1 MSSQYTITSPANGKP
16 YKSIPLAT
24 TEQVDTALTNAKR
37 AFPSWHATPLSK
49 RVEIISKFVDA
60 FIREKDAISEELS
73 WLMGRPIRYN
83 PNEVRG
89 FEERAR
95 YLIKIAEDSLK
106 DYRVEQKDGFDR
118 FIRREPLGLVFVIAA
133 WNYPYL
139 IAVNGVVPA
148 LLAGACH
155 GEEGG
160 GGRGGGGGLGGGG
173 GGGGRGREEEGRGGE
188 ERGTAAQLGRQ
199 LLGNVVIL
207 KQAPQTFPCAERFA
221 QAFKEA
227 GLPESV
233 FQYLHV
239 DHPTAERIIQS
250 PLVDHVIFTGSVR
263 GGREVTRIAASR
275 FVGVGLE
282 LGGKD
287 PAYVR
292 ADADVTYAA
301 ENIVDGAMYNSG
313 QSCCGI
319 ERVYVHES
327 VYDEFV
333 KKAVEVTKQYV
344 LGDPLSKD
352 TTLGPVVRI
361 EAADLIREH
370 IRDAVSQGAT
380 ALIDEKQFTAAKEG
394 TPYVA
399 PQILVNVNHNMRVM
413 KEETFGPVVGIMK
426 VSSDTEAISLMNDSD
441 FGLTASVWTQDV
453 DAALK
458 IGDQIATGTFFMNR
472 CDYLDPALAW
482 TGVKDSGRGCS
493 LSKFGFDSLT
503 RPKSFHLRTKI

>member
-1 MSSQYTITSPANGKP
+1 MSDYTIISPVNEKP
-16 YKSIPLAT
+16 YKIVPLASNSDVDAALSRAT
-24 TEQVDTALTNAKR
+24 T
-37 AFPSWHATPLSK
+37 AFPAWKSTPLSE
-49 RVEIISKFVDA
+49 RVNILSKFVDA
-60 FIREKDAISEELS
+60 FIAKKDVISEELA
-73 WLMGRPIRYN
+73 WLMGRPIKYN

-89 FEERAR
+89 VEERAR
-95 YLIKIAEDSLK
+95 YLIKIAEESLK
-106 DYRVEQKDGFDR
+106 DIHVEQKEGFDR

-148 LLAGACH
+148 LLAG
-155 GEEGG
+155 
-160 GGRGGGGGLGGGG
+160 
-173 GGGGRGREEEGRGGE
+173 
-188 ERGTAAQLGRQ
+188 
-199 LLGNVVIL
+199 NVVIL

-221 QAFKEA
+221 EAFKEA
-227 GLPESV
+227 GLPDGV

-239 DHPTAERIIQS
+239 DHPAAERVIQS
-250 PLVDHVIFTGSVR
+250 PLVNHVIFTGSVR
-263 GGREVTRIAASR
+263 GGREVTKIAASR

-292 ADADVTYAA
+292 ADADVSYAA
-301 ENIVDGAMYNSG
+301 ENVVDGAMYNSG

-333 KKAVEVTKQYV
+333 KKVVDVTKKYV
-344 LGDPLSKD
+344 LGDSLSPD
-352 TTLGPVVRI
+352 TTLGPVVRKD
-361 EAADLIREH
+361 AADLIREH
-370 IRDAVSQGAT
+370 IKEAVAKGAT
-380 ALIDEKQFTAAKEG
+380 ALVDEKLFPAAKEG

-399 PQILVNVNHNMRVM
+399 PQVLVNVNHNMRVM

-426 VSSDTEAISLMNDSD
+426 VSSDEEAIKLMNDSD
-441 FGLTASVWTQDV
+441 FGLTASVWTKDS
-453 DAALK
+453 DAALQ
-458 IGDQIATGTFFMNR
+458 IGDQISTGTFFMNR

-493 LSKFGFDSLT
+493 LSKFGFDHLT
-503 RPKSFHLRTKI
+503 RPKSFHLRVKI